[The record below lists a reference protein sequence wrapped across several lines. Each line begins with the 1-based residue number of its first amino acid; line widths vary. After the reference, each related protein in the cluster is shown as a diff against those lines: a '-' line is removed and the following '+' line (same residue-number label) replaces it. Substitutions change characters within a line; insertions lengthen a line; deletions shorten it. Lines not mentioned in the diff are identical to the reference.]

1 MKRLEWWE
9 WLSLSVADIKSAG
22 EDPGERYDRTGHRRA
37 LSKTWIRTIGLWG
50 LTEAREIIVA
60 AGKSPTD
67 HRSSYDLFKHRHKL
81 WTRRQLIRRQQELHP
96 GTGTEYTQ
104 LWMARA
110 CFSVIYSKGKAL
122 DEIQPGTFAL
132 RKGSIFEDTAHMYG
146 ILPIEAC
153 LYYESILELLAAN
166 DITVELWDAM
176 ENREKRKYWEESG
189 TKIAAPPQFFR

>member
-1 MKRLEWWE
+1 MKKLEWWE
-9 WLSLSVADIKSAG
+9 WLSFSVADIKDAG
-22 EDPGERYDRTGHRRA
+22 EDPGERYDRTGHKRA
-37 LSKTWIRTIGLWG
+37 LSKPWIRTIGLWG
-50 LTEAREIIVA
+50 LSEAREIIVA
-60 AGKSPTD
+60 AGKSPTE
-67 HRSSYDLFKHRHKL
+67 HRSAYDLFKHRHKL

-132 RKGSIFEDTAHMYG
+132 RKGSIFEDTAHAYG

-153 LYYESILELLAAN
+153 LYYETVLELLAAN
-166 DITVELWDAM
+166 DISVALWDAM
-176 ENREKRKYWEESG
+176 ENKEKRRYWEESG
-189 TKIAAPPQFFR
+189 VKIGPPREFLQ